1 VGGPVIGFEYKGTV
15 GKWPDT
21 VGNDLSIIVGDRCRP
36 KYFGARKINV
46 RLGEKKEVLFY
57 W

>member
-1 VGGPVIGFEYKGTV
+1 MGGPVIGFEYKGTV